1 VKVHYVALSCRCLI
15 GLVFL
20 ISFATKV
27 RPSAF
32 RAFAESLRIMS
43 VLPAPLVRT
52 AAATVACAELAVAA
66 LLVWPASAQTGAL
79 LAALLLA
86 AFSVAIVVSLTRNAN
101 ATCRCFGAGG
111 GRLGVRHVVRNAL
124 LFASCLVVAFGGTG
138 PVDPVVVVA
147 AAGAGVAAALM
158 VLGMDPVVELFGRSR
173 PVI

>member
-1 VKVHYVALSCRCLI
+1 VHYVALSCRCLI

-27 RPSAF
+27 SPSAF
-32 RAFAESLRIMS
+32 RAFAESLRVMS

-52 AAATVACAELAVAA
+52 AAAAVVCAELVVAA
-66 LLVWPASAQTGAL
+66 SLVWTASARAGAL

-124 LFASCLVVAFGGTG
+124 LFVSCLVVALGGTG
-138 PVDPVVVVA
+138 PMDPGVAVA
-147 AAGAGVAAALM
+147 AAGAGVTAALL
-158 VLGMDPVVELFGRSR
+158 VLGMDPVAELFGRSR
-173 PVI
+173 PAI